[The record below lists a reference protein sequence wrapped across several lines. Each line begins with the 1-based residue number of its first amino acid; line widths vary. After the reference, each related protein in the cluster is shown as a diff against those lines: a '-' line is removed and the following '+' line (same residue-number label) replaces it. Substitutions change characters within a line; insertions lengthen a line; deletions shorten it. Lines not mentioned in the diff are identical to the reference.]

1 MWFCV
6 SAEMLSQQGVIETP
20 MLGLCFPCLLLLW
33 QWCLS
38 DALVSWLRGNLEY
51 FVVFCVCLAPES
63 QGGQQCSSQGRGS
76 VDGGGLLVV
85 ALLGCS

>member
-20 MLGLCFPCLLLLW
+20 VLGLSFPCLLLLW

-38 DALVSWLRGNLEY
+38 DALVSWLRGKLEC
-51 FVVFCVCLAPES
+51 FVVFGVCLASERH
-63 QGGQQCSSQGRGS
+63 QCSSQGGGS
-76 VDGGGLLVV
+76 VDGSGPLVA